1 MNGDS
6 KATDTKGATKSK
18 SSSDEDKSKVKANGL
33 KTNSEKE
40 ADNGIKNSATAS
52 LTRKVMEEQEERNKR
67 RKLGQNENVKSLFN
81 TSSNAPSKGNSADYM
96 TRGFS
101 IGKK

>member
-1 MNGDS
+1 MNGE
-6 KATDTKGATKSK
+6 KKEITDH
-18 SSSDEDKSKVKANGL
+18 
-33 KTNSEKE
+33 
-40 ADNGIKNSATAS
+40 GIKNSATAS
-52 LTRKVMEEQEERNKR
+52 LTRKVMEEQEARNKR

-81 TSSNAPSKGNSADYM
+81 TSNNKPSAGNSADYM

>member
-1 MNGDS
+1 M
-6 KATDTKGATKSK
+6 A
-18 SSSDEDKSKVKANGL
+18 
-33 KTNSEKE
+33 
-40 ADNGIKNSATAS
+40 
-52 LTRKVMEEQEERNKR
+52 EQEERNKR

-81 TSSNAPSKGNSADYM
+81 TSSNKPGAANSKDYM